1 MDTKDTIFLLEGKV
15 QHYAWGGYE
24 FIPAMIQKENP
35 AQIPFAEYWLGAHPG
50 NSANVIV
57 DENLKVPLNTFIDQD
72 ADSRLGKKIVES
84 FKHLPFLFKLLDV
97 REMLSIQVHP
107 NKETAIKE
115 FQKEQEK
122 GIPIH
127 APNRNY
133 KDDNHKLELAVAIDE
148 LWLLHGFKPS
158 EKLRETLASVPEF
171 NSFIHIFNVS
181 GYQGLYSHVM
191 ELAQPSVNA
200 ILQTLVNRVSG
211 LYESGSLNKNQ
222 EDYWAA
228 KAALAYTQDGN
239 IDRGIFSIYFL
250 NLFKLNRGEGIYQ
263 DAGILHAYLEG
274 NIIELMSNSDNVLRG
289 GLTVKY
295 IDIAELMKLVNFSA
309 TEPEILNPVKMNDA
323 TSYYDTEAPDFLLKK
338 YNLINDQL
346 IPVKTEA
353 IEILF
358 VLEGEIDIQQGNKV
372 LHLVKGQSALLLANQ
387 TIQLKAISNS
397 VIFGSTVQTHFAEG

>member
-1 MDTKDTIFLLEGKV
+1 MHTNDTIFLLEGKV

-35 AQIPFAEYWLGAHPG
+35 MRIPFAEYWLGAHPG
-50 NSANVIV
+50 NAAEVVI
-57 DENLKVPLNTFIDQD
+57 DKFLKVPLNDFIEQD
-72 ADSRLGKKIVES
+72 AESRLGKNIIES
-84 FKHLPFLFKLLDV
+84 YKQLPFLFKLLDV
-97 REMLSIQVHP
+97 RDMLSIQVHP
-107 NKETAIKE
+107 DKKNAVIE
-115 FQKEQEK
+115 FEREQEA
-122 GIPIH
+122 GIPIQANH
-127 APNRNY
+127 RNY
-133 KDDNHKLELAVAIDE
+133 KDNNHKLELAVAIDE
-148 LWLLHGFKPS
+148 HWLLHGFKPA
-158 EKLRETLASVPEF
+158 EKLMETLSSVPEF
-171 NSFIHIFNVS
+171 NSFIHIFNIS
-181 GYQGLYSHVM
+181 GYQGLYSYVM
-191 ELAQPSVNA
+191 ELAQASVNA
-200 ILQTLVNRVSG
+200 ILQTLVNRVCG

-289 GLTVKY
+289 GLTVKH
-295 IDIAELMKLVNFSA
+295 IDIDELMRLVNFSA
-309 TEPEILNPVKMNDA
+309 TVPEILNPVKMNHA
-323 TSYYDTEAPDFLLKK
+323 TSFYDTEAPDFLLKK
-338 YNLINDQL
+338 YSLQNGQL

-358 VLEGEIDIQQGNKV
+358 VLEGEINIQQGNKV

-397 VIFGSTVQTHFAEG
+397 VIFGSTVKTP